1 MKALLKTLFD
11 LPRRQKRAI
20 QVLAD
25 CVLIVASFAS
35 AMLLRLESL
44 SFLQNPRVWLALPI
58 LVLVSLF
65 IFVRL
70 GFYRAIIRYLGLKA
84 TQTILI
90 GVMASSVV
98 LGLTIMLFGL
108 PIPRSVPFIY
118 AMLALITVGG
128 VRFGLRHLFLSDQER
143 LKARVLIYGAG
154 AAGRQ
159 LVMSLRHGRDY
170 QPIAFVDFAPKL
182 QGSHVQGLKVY
193 PPEECGRLI
202 KTYGVEKFLLAIPE
216 ATRARR
222 QEVLESVETLSIPVQ
237 TIPDMADVISGKA
250 KFNELRDVAIEDLL
264 GRDPIPPDPSL
275 MGADIT
281 GKVVMVTGAGGSI
294 GSELSRQILKQCP
307 RQLLLID
314 VSEFSLY
321 RIEQDIAQ
329 IRLHEGLQVPCLP
342 ILASVQNGERLEAL
356 MRLFHVDTV
365 YHAAAYKHVPLV
377 EQNMVEGIRNNTF
390 GTLGMAK
397 AAVSAGVGKVVLI
410 STDKAVRPTNVM
422 GATKRLAELICQA
435 LAKEQSA
442 TRFAMVRFG
451 NVLGSSGSVVP
462 LFRKQ
467 IERGGPIT
475 VTHPDITRYFMT
487 IPEAAQLVI
496 QAGAMAKGGDVFV
509 LDMGEPVKITDLA
522 YRMVRLS
529 GLQPY
534 YLAET
539 SEKSTGHTG
548 RKEPKGDIAIRFSGL
563 RPGEKLYEELLI
575 ADASA
580 STPHPRIM
588 TANESMLKWPELQR
602 ILQTLDHACHR
613 QDMNQVRKI
622 LLSASA
628 GYAPQSEMVDIS
640 WLQQGTCEQMVE
652 ESGKASA
659 DERNEESVGE
669 SRGKNREKS
678 AEPVAEQ
685 TVEPSS
691 TGANVTTHA
700 PPQREPEASPQ
711 TTAHSASSFAQ
722 LAPGADGSL
731 IFYKSDKS

>member
-1 MKALLKTLFD
+1 MSPYLSMLFG
-11 LPRRQKRAI
+11 LSRTSKRVI
-20 QVLAD
+20 QVIAD
-25 CVLIVASFAS
+25 IVLITVSFMG
-35 AMLLRLESL
+35 AMWLRLD
-44 SFLQNPRVWLALPI
+44 SFTFLIKPGTWLALPI
-58 LVLVSLF
+58 VVPVSIALF
-65 IFVRL
+65 VKL

-90 GVMASSVV
+90 GIIASSIV
-98 LGLTIMLFGL
+98 LGLTVVLFHL
-108 PIPRSVPFIY
+108 PIPGSVPFIY

-128 VRFGLRHLFLSDQER
+128 VRFGLRHLYLSDKER
-143 LKARVLIYGAG
+143 RKSNVLVYGAG

-170 QPIAFVDFAPKL
+170 RPVAFVDFAPKL
-182 QGSHVQGLKVY
+182 QGSHIQGLKVY
-193 PPEECGRLI
+193 APEECSHII
-202 KTYGVEKFLLAIPE
+202 KVYGVEKFLLAIPE

-222 QEVLESVETLSIPVQ
+222 QEVLESVETLNVPVQ

-264 GRDPIPPDPSL
+264 GRDPIPPDASL
-275 MGADIT
+275 MGADIA

-294 GSELSRQILKQCP
+294 GSELSRQILAQQP

-321 RIEQDIAQ
+321 RIEQDIT
-329 IRLHEGLQVPCLP
+329 HMKMGEGPKALCLP
-342 ILASVQNGERLEAL
+342 ILASVQDGERLEAL

-377 EQNMVEGIRNNTF
+377 EQNMAEGIRNNVF
-390 GTLGMAK
+390 GTLTMAK
-397 AAVSAGVGKVVLI
+397 AAVAVGVEKVVLI

-462 LFRKQ
+462 LFRNQ

-487 IPEAAQLVI
+487 IPEASQLVI

-509 LDMGEPVKITDLA
+509 LDMGEPVRITDLA

-534 YLAET
+534 FLET
-539 SEKSTGHTG
+539 PEGERAVQPLMKEK
-548 RKEPKGDIAIRFSGL
+548 KGDIGIRFSGL

-575 ADASA
+575 ADASK

-588 TANESMLKWPELQR
+588 TANESMLEWRELQR
-602 ILQTLDHACHR
+602 VLEALDSACQR
-613 QDMNQVRKI
+613 QDMDQVRKI
-622 LLSASA
+622 LRSAST
-628 GYAPQSEMVDIS
+628 GYAPQSEMVDIR
-640 WLQQGTCEQMVE
+640 WLQKEKRERMLDETAEGSIGVQ
-652 ESGKASA
+652 ESLEHNQVKLSPALAMSGASA
-659 DERNEESVGE
+659 EVGAALPAWFDEPCQS
-669 SRGKNREKS
+669 S
-678 AEPVAEQ
+678 AFSDSTSAKLGQ
-685 TVEPSS
+685 T
-691 TGANVTTHA
+691 AD
-700 PPQREPEASPQ
+700 
-711 TTAHSASSFAQ
+711 TAKTV
-722 LAPGADGSL
+722 
-731 IFYKSDKS
+731 YKSDKH

>member
-1 MKALLKTLFD
+1 MSPYLSMLFGMS
-11 LPRRQKRAI
+11 RTSKRVI
-20 QVLAD
+20 QITTDV
-25 CVLIVASFAS
+25 VLITVSFLG
-35 AMLLRLESL
+35 AMWLRLD
-44 SFLQNPRVWLALPI
+44 SFKFLAQPGAWLALPI
-58 LVLVSLF
+58 VVPISIALF
-65 IFVRL
+65 IKL

-90 GVMASSVV
+90 GIIASSTV
-98 LGLTIMLFGL
+98 LGLTVVLFHL
-108 PIPRSVPFIY
+108 PIPGSVPFIY

-128 VRFGLRHLFLSDQER
+128 VRFGLRHLYLSDKER
-143 LKARVLIYGAG
+143 RKSNVLVYGAG

-170 QPIAFVDFAPKL
+170 RPVAFVDFAPRL

-193 PPEECGRLI
+193 PPEECSQII
-202 KTYGVEKFLLAIPE
+202 KAYGVEKFLLAIPE

-222 QEVLESVETLSIPVQ
+222 QEILDSVEIMNIPVQ

-250 KFNELRDVAIEDLL
+250 KFNELRDVSIEDLL
-264 GRDPIPPDPSL
+264 GRDSIPPDASL

-294 GSELSRQILKQCP
+294 GSELSRQILAQQP
-307 RQLLLID
+307 RQLLIID

-321 RIEQDIAQ
+321 RIEQDIA
-329 IRLHEGLQVPCLP
+329 HMKMGKEFKAPCLP
-342 ILASVQNGERLEAL
+342 ILASVQDGERLEAL

-377 EQNMVEGIRNNTF
+377 EQNMAEGIRNNVF
-390 GTLGMAK
+390 GTLTMAK
-397 AAVSAGVGKVVLI
+397 AAIAVGVGKVVLI

-422 GATKRLAELICQA
+422 GATKRLAELTCQA
-435 LAKEQSA
+435 LAKEQSD

-462 LFRKQ
+462 LFRRQ

-487 IPEAAQLVI
+487 IPEASQLVI

-509 LDMGEPVKITDLA
+509 LDMGEPVRITDLA

-534 YLAET
+534 FLEMPEERAVQA
-539 SEKSTGHTG
+539 SL
-548 RKEPKGDIAIRFSGL
+548 KEQKGDIGIRFSGL

-575 ADASA
+575 TDTSE
-580 STPHPRIM
+580 STSHPRIM
-588 TANESMLKWPELQR
+588 TANESMLEWQELHQV
-602 ILQTLDHACHR
+602 LESLNDACRR

-622 LLSASA
+622 LLSAST

-640 WLQQGTCEQMVE
+640 WLKQVKQ
-652 ESGKASA
+652 ESIVDENAKQNIGAKMSVKHSQSNLSPMQAMSNASTDMEGKASRRGDEPWQSSAFSDSTLAKFSQVA
-659 DERNEESVGE
+659 D
-669 SRGKNREKS
+669 
-678 AEPVAEQ
+678 
-685 TVEPSS
+685 
-691 TGANVTTHA
+691 
-700 PPQREPEASPQ
+700 
-711 TTAHSASSFAQ
+711 TAH
-722 LAPGADGSL
+722 
-731 IFYKSDKS
+731 IFYKSDQY